1 MKKASLLFTAAACA
15 LFAQAAPIH
24 AAPKTVDAKTRGH
37 IVTMLK
43 DENTTRAIIH
53 ELMQSSKTKQ
63 LLATMLK
70 PDAEFRGY
78 YSSAR
83 ENAGGG

>member
-1 MKKASLLFTAAACA
+1 MKKVLLLTAVSACA
-15 LFAQAAPIH
+15 LFVQAAPIH
-24 AAPKTVDAKTRGH
+24 AAPKGVDAKTQAH
-37 IVTMLK
+37 IVAMCK
-43 DENTTRAIIH
+43 DEATTRAIIH
-53 ELMQSSKTKQ
+53 EMMQSAKTKKM
-63 LLATMLK
+63 LAEMLK